1 MPEDGSDHL
10 PPPATPPAAGTQLLN
25 DYLQHIQEF
34 KRMKPAIAVDGQG
47 RHAWIRMKTPWL
59 QGHMDVQLFDSGI
72 LAASSRG
79 RLLVPYTSPYEEK
92 HYTPPVALTLKMHG
106 AFDWTDLRGREFQTP
121 GDNELWFQ
129 SGVMDWRHS
138 TLRAGDWSEFRLSM
152 QTSLVERWLADGML
166 HDQARRLL
174 EQCLQP
180 RGQGIMQV
188 HPMQADMSATMRQAH
203 ALMTGLAPMQTMPL
217 AEQLQL
223 EGQVLSLLGQWLAL
237 PPTPARR
244 RQDRWRRMVD
254 DAIDIIH
261 SEYGTELSI
270 SRLARRVGT
279 NECYLKQGFHERTGI
294 GIATYLRQQRMKVA
308 LALLE
313 EGRMSVREVAHY
325 VGYRSLGHFSQAFRA
340 VHGYLPSTVQRPSAS
355 PRPSRPSATQPA
367 DVPAGKE
374 ADQPEA
380 GAALAPRT
388 RPTGR

>member
-1 MPEDGSDHL
+1 
-10 PPPATPPAAGTQLLN
+10 
-25 DYLQHIQEF
+25 
-34 KRMKPAIAVDGQG
+34 MKPVITVDGQG
-47 RHAWIRMKTPWL
+47 QRAWIDMQSSWA
-59 QGHMDVQLFDSGI
+59 QGQTIVQLFDSGI
-72 LAASSRG
+72 MAVCLRG
-79 RLLVPYTSPYEEK
+79 RLLMPYTSLYEEK
-92 HYTPPVALTLKMHG
+92 HDNPPVALTLKMQG

-121 GDNELWFQ
+121 GNNELWFR

-138 TLRAGDWSEFRLSM
+138 TMHAGEWSQLELSM

-180 RGQGIMQV
+180 RGQGIRQV

-203 ALMTGLAPMQTMPL
+203 ALMTGLAPMHTMPL

-223 EGQVLSLLGQWLAL
+223 EGQILSLLGQWLAL

-279 NECYLKQGFHERTGI
+279 NECYLKQGFHERTGM

-313 EGRMSVREVAHY
+313 EGRMNVREVAHY

>member
-1 MPEDGSDHL
+1 MPEDGSDHT
-10 PPPATPPAAGTQLLN
+10 PPPTASPHAGSQLLD
-25 DYLQHIQEF
+25 DYLHHVLAHEG
-34 KRMKPAIAVDGQG
+34 MKPVIAVDGQG
-47 RHAWIRMKTPWL
+47 RRAWIGTQSPWAQGRMAA
-59 QGHMDVQLFDSGI
+59 QLFDSGI
-72 LAASSRG
+72 MAVCLRG
-79 RLLVPYTSPYEEK
+79 RLLMPYTSLYEEK
-92 HYTPPVALTLKMHG
+92 HDNPPVALTLKMQG

-121 GDNELWFQ
+121 GNNELWFR

-138 TLRAGDWSEFRLSM
+138 TMHAGEWSQLELSM

-180 RGQGIMQV
+180 RGQGIRQV

-203 ALMTGLAPMQTMPL
+203 ALMTGLAPMHTMPL

-223 EGQVLSLLGQWLAL
+223 EGQILSLLGQWLAL

-279 NECYLKQGFHERTGI
+279 NECYLKQGFHERTGM

-313 EGRMSVREVAHY
+313 EGRMNVREVAHY

>member
-1 MPEDGSDHL
+1 MPEDGSDHT
-10 PPPATPPAAGTQLLN
+10 PPPTASPHAGSQLLD
-25 DYLQHIQEF
+25 DYLHHVLAHEG
-34 KRMKPAIAVDGQG
+34 MKPVITVDGQG
-47 RHAWIRMKTPWL
+47 QRAWIDMQSSWA
-59 QGHMDVQLFDSGI
+59 QGQTIVQLFDSGI
-72 LAASSRG
+72 MAVCLRG
-79 RLLVPYTSPYEEK
+79 RLLMPYTSLYEEK
-92 HYTPPVALTLKMHG
+92 HDNPPVALTLKMQG

-121 GDNELWFQ
+121 GNNELWFR

-138 TLRAGDWSEFRLSM
+138 TMHAGEWSQLELSM

-180 RGQGIMQV
+180 RGQGIRQV

-203 ALMTGLAPMQTMPL
+203 ALMTGLAPMHTMPL

-279 NECYLKQGFHERTGI
+279 NECYLKQGFHERTGM

-313 EGRMSVREVAHY
+313 EGRMNVREVAHY

>member
-1 MPEDGSDHL
+1 
-10 PPPATPPAAGTQLLN
+10 
-25 DYLQHIQEF
+25 
-34 KRMKPAIAVDGQG
+34 
-47 RHAWIRMKTPWL
+47 
-59 QGHMDVQLFDSGI
+59 MDVQLFDSGI

-79 RLLVPYTSPYEEK
+79 RLLVPYTSLYEEK

-106 AFDWTDLRGREFQTP
+106 TFDWTDLRGREFQTP
-121 GDNELWFQ
+121 GNNELWFR
-129 SGVMDWRHS
+129 SGVMDLRHS
-138 TLRAGDWSEFRLSM
+138 TMHAGEWSALHLSM
-152 QTSLVERWLADGML
+152 QAPLVERWLADGML
-166 HDQARRLL
+166 HDKARRLL

-223 EGQVLSLLGQWLAL
+223 EGQILSLLGQWLAL

-279 NECYLKQGFHERTGI
+279 NECYLKQGFHERTGM

-308 LALLE
+308 QALLE
-313 EGRMSVREVAHY
+313 EGRMNVREVAHY

>member
-1 MPEDGSDHL
+1 MPEDGSDHT
-10 PPPATPPAAGTQLLN
+10 PPPTASPHAGSQLLD
-25 DYLQHIQEF
+25 DYLHHVLAHEG
-34 KRMKPAIAVDGQG
+34 MKPVIAVDGQG
-47 RHAWIRMKTPWL
+47 RRAWIDTQSPWAQGRMAA
-59 QGHMDVQLFDSGI
+59 QLFDSG
-72 LAASSRG
+72 LMTVCVQG
-79 RLLVPYTSPYEEK
+79 RLLVPYTSLYEEK

-121 GDNELWFQ
+121 GNNELWFR
-129 SGVMDWRHS
+129 SGVMDLRHS
-138 TLRAGDWSEFRLSM
+138 TMHAGEWSALHLSM
-152 QTSLVERWLADGML
+152 QAPLVERWLADGML
-166 HDQARRLL
+166 HDKARRLL

-279 NECYLKQGFHERTGI
+279 NECYLKQGFHERTGM

>member
-1 MPEDGSDHL
+1 MPEDGSDHT
-10 PPPATPPAAGTQLLN
+10 PPPTASPHAGSQLLD
-25 DYLQHIQEF
+25 DYLHHVLAHEG
-34 KRMKPAIAVDGQG
+34 MKPVITVDGQG
-47 RHAWIRMKTPWL
+47 QRAWIDMQSSWA
-59 QGHMDVQLFDSGI
+59 QGQTIVQLFDSGI
-72 LAASSRG
+72 MAVCLRG
-79 RLLVPYTSPYEEK
+79 RLLMPYTSLYEEK
-92 HYTPPVALTLKMHG
+92 HDNPPVALTLKMQG

-121 GDNELWFQ
+121 GNNELWFR

-138 TLRAGDWSEFRLSM
+138 TMHAGEWSQLELSM

-180 RGQGIMQV
+180 RGQGIRQV

-203 ALMTGLAPMQTMPL
+203 ALMTGLAPMHTMPL

-223 EGQVLSLLGQWLAL
+223 EGQILSLLGQWLAL

-279 NECYLKQGFHERTGI
+279 NECYLKQGFHERTGM

-313 EGRMSVREVAHY
+313 EGRMNVREVAHY